1 MGVNGKN
8 NSLADGGLVVLV
20 MRLGEKEKK
29 PLQRHTAEIDDNK
42 GNRGRE
48 KVEEGK
54 KREKK
59 DAHNGM
65 TMR

>member
-1 MGVNGKN
+1 
-8 NSLADGGLVVLV
+8 